1 MKLGS
6 FSDWGCAVK
15 SVSIQDQSGVG
26 KIEKTRIDGHLLG
39 AKMFA
44 CIGIVPV
51 VFYWFAFRAFGSSGF
66 PWMCALAIEIF
77 CPIFAYV
84 HYFLN
89 RRAKRLVWAGASVCI
104 GFFPVWLLLGSY
116 WLFYF
121 CWAPMPST
129 IRAVAL
135 PVCFAAAIGWAWL
148 TWHIYGRETRR
159 LGLTE
164 RLFRVESD
172 RIVYPVESDTVIGTV
187 EGPGA
192 SITIPYWLVS
202 TVGPILIGYAML
214 SGRVFEKTG
223 GPHGVFIILSAF
235 SLPITCW
242 LVSRIFVRFAY
253 FQIYLPLKLERET
266 GKKVIFE
273 R

>member
-1 MKLGS
+1 MK
-6 FSDWGCAVK
+6 
-15 SVSIQDQSGVG
+15 SISTQHESGVG
-26 KIEKTRIDGHLLG
+26 KIEKTRVDNHLLG

-44 CIGIVPV
+44 CIGIIPV
-51 VFYWFAFRAFGSSGF
+51 VLYWFAFRAFGASSF
-66 PWMCALAIEIF
+66 PWLCALAIEIF
-77 CPIFAYV
+77 CPVFACV

-104 GFFPVWLLLGSY
+104 GFLPVWLLLGSY

-121 CWAPMPST
+121 CFAPMPAT

-135 PVCFAAAIGWAWL
+135 PVCFVVAIGWTCL
-148 TWHIYGRETRR
+148 TWRVYDRETRR

-164 RLFRVESD
+164 RLFRVEPNC
-172 RIVYPVESDTVIGTV
+172 IVYLDESDALIGTV

-192 SITIPYWLVS
+192 SIAVPYWLVS
-202 TVGPILIGYAML
+202 AVGPFLIGYAML

-223 GPHGVFIILSAF
+223 GPHGVFIILSAL

-242 LVSRIFVRFAY
+242 LVGKIFVRFAY
-253 FQIYLPLKLERET
+253 FHIYLPRKLERET
-266 GKKVIFE
+266 GKQVIFC